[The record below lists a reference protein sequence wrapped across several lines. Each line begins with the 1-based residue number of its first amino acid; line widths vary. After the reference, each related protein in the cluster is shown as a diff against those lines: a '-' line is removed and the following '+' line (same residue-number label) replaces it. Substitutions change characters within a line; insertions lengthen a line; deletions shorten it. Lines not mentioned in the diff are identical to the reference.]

1 LLQKFKRDRERWE
14 GVEMEEENK
23 DFTAELQ
30 AIL

>member
-1 LLQKFKRDRERWE
+1 MFKRDRERWG

-30 AIL
+30 AII